1 MISWNISLLIGVT
14 IVFLIIFFWNF
25 LVGKDR
31 CDLKLPPKHI
41 IETKNIIEGLKG
53 FL

>member
-31 CDLKLPPKHI
+31 CELRLKPKQI
-41 IETKNIIEGLKG
+41 VETKNIIEGLKG

>member
-1 MISWNISLLIGVT
+1 MVSWNISLLIGVT

-31 CDLKLPPKHI
+31 CALHLHPKHTV
-41 IETKNIIEGLKG
+41 ETKNIIEGLKG